1 MKNLLDLQTKNDQS
15 LFKKQKKIKKKKEFC
30 IFKNSTITG
39 NQSMVIKIE
48 TKTLAEKPA
57 TLKQELVENM

>member
-1 MKNLLDLQTKNDQS
+1 MIS
-15 LFKKQKKIKKKKEFC
+15 LFSINKKESKKKEFC